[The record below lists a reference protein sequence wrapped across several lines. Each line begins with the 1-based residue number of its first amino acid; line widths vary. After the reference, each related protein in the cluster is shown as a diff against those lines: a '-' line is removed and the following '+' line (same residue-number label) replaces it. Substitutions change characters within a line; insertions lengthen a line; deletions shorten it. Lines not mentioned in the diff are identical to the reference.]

1 MNPASILST
10 NAEIKCLK
18 TKPSTNPAAF
28 RCFRGSLKAV
38 APQPKCIRWPVL
50 NPKPALRRPDIPP
63 GRCSAC
69 RDLCS
74 LYLHVS
80 CCTSVEPLVSSFF
93 RNRLRKRNLRVNKV
107 KPTLPISQR
116 SPKAW
121 APATNILVF
130 RRSTFTGWLLHL
142 GVPARYHSQ
151 GDSTEDQ
158 IPHVFLMPKG

>member
-10 NAEIKCLK
+10 NAEIKYLK
-18 TKPSTNPAAF
+18 TKPSTNPATF

-63 GRCSAC
+63 GRRSAC

-80 CCTSVEPLVSSFF
+80 CCTSAEPLASSCF

-116 SPKAW
+116 SPKTW
-121 APATNILVF
+121 SPAQTY
-130 RRSTFTGWLLHL
+130 SYSGE
-142 GVPARYHSQ
+142 AHSQ
-151 GDSTEDQ
+151 AGFCILGYQLDITHRATPQRSNPACF
-158 IPHVFLMPKG
+158 PHA